1 MTHISKCVEGDDGFH
16 VQGALIVA
24 PDKAQKFTMEQL
36 RRMIDVCGDHP
47 VFIVSPWPRY
57 VRCPCCNEADHCT
70 NFSEENFLKTILAD
84 LSRLRYQL
92 RKITQ
97 PAIVVDGLELICGGG
112 YSSEKAVQTIQSGW
126 PSDPVHP
133 GRHIYAKMALNLME
147 RLAQAPRMTEAAQ
160 QGRKRTWSTASSG
173 NSNEGSSG
181 RQTPRSA
188 SWKDMRDFGRFS
200 SGGGHISGGPRGGGG
215 GGYQYDPSYNSSS
228 YSGYSSGSGHATG
241 YYPDHGKF
249 GYPARDGYQP
259 GGHRGGRGGRC

>member
-1 MTHISKCVEGDDGFH
+1 M
-16 VQGALIVA
+16 
-24 PDKAQKFTMEQL
+24 
-36 RRMIDVCGDHP
+36 
-47 VFIVSPWPRY
+47 
-57 VRCPCCNEADHCT
+57 
-70 NFSEENFLKTILAD
+70 KTILAD

-97 PAIVVDGLELICGGG
+97 PAVVVDGLELICGGG
-112 YSSEKAVQTIQSGW
+112 YSGEKAAQTIQSGW
-126 PSDPVHP
+126 SSDPVHP

-173 NSNEGSSG
+173 NSSGCGGISG

-215 GGYQYDPSYNSSS
+215 GGGVGGYQHNSSYTSGS
-228 YSGYSSGSGHATG
+228 YSGYSGGGGNS
-241 YYPDHGKF
+241 YYTDHGKY
-249 GYPARDGYQP
+249 GYSARDGYQP
-259 GGHRGGRGGRC
+259 GGHRGGRGSRGGRR